1 MFTGTEFDRSRPRL
15 TLPPD
20 LTAVPIV
27 NLHMYNVFAAEGVN
41 EKPRSGITAWPK
53 FAARDRSVSLCFVW
67 AVARLVGANGSVR
80 ARVKWLAYFDS
91 TVTWLFAKLHN
102 VYSNS

>member
-1 MFTGTEFDRSRPRL
+1 MGKERCLPVLNSTGVDRGL

-53 FAARDRSVSLCFVW
+53 FAARDRSASLGSGSLPD
-67 AVARLVGANGSVR
+67 RGSVITR
-80 ARVKWLAYFDS
+80 GAVRIGR
-91 TVTWLFAKLHN
+91 
-102 VYSNS
+102 

>member
-1 MFTGTEFDRSRPRL
+1 MLRSGVNVNTTDATTGALRVGKERCLPVLNSTGVDRGL
-15 TLPPD
+15 LLPPD

-53 FAARDRSVSLCFVW
+53 FAARDRSASLCFVW
-67 AVARLVGANGSVR
+67 
-80 ARVKWLAYFDS
+80 
-91 TVTWLFAKLHN
+91 
-102 VYSNS
+102 